1 MVMEMKMKWVA
12 LLLKML
18 QLIKVRLF
26 NKAANEKGEDKPEE
40 EGKPD
45 DEENGNGDEDEKAG
59 DIT

>member
-1 MVMEMKMKWVA
+1 
-12 LLLKML
+12 ML